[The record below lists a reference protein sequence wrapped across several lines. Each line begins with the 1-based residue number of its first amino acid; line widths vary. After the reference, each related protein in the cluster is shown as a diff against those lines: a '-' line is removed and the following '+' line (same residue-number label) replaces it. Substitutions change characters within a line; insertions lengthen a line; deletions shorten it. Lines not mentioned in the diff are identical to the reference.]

1 MYVCMYLQRM
11 CEDETR
17 DLEKEEMS
25 EVVQAMVRVWRK
37 YKALVV
43 LCYHLVQVMHD
54 KDEHVPASS

>member
-1 MYVCMYLQRM
+1 MYLQRV

-25 EVVQAMVRVWRK
+25 EVVQAGVRVWRK

-43 LCYHLVQVMHD
+43 C
-54 KDEHVPASS
+54 ATTWFR